1 MSLVGFH
8 RFLIVTAILFCLG
21 FGVWELNAAA
31 AGDGAQEAVLGSVFL
46 LLGIGLVVYLRR
58 LTRFLGYEDDSST
71 PR

>member
-21 FGVWELNAAA
+21 FGVWELNVAAS
-31 AGDGAQEAVLGSVFL
+31 GGGSGALVLGSVFV
-46 LLGIGLVVYLRR
+46 LLGVGLVVYLRR
-58 LTRFLGYEDDSST
+58 LTRFLGYEDDASV